1 MPVKILMVCL
11 GNICRSPLAEGLLAS
26 KLPKDNFIVDSAGTG
41 NWHVGKKPDERSIAV
56 AKKNKLD
63 ISHQKGR
70 QFQSSDFDTFDYIYV
85 MDNSNYNDVIKLAK
99 NEDQKNK
106 VKLILNE
113 LFPGE
118 NVDVPDPYYGLQNGF
133 DSVFSMLDKS
143 CEAIAEKLITKH
155 SEKETPKKSASHGKL
170 YLIPTT
176 LGESEPLD
184 VLPHTVKKT
193 IEFIDDYIVEN
204 EKTARKFIK
213 SIHPEKVQSSLR
225 LSTLNKHTEASEYT
239 KMIQPCLEGKNIGLM
254 SEAGCPGVADPGAVI
269 VKLAH
274 EKNIQVIPLVGPS
287 SILLAMMASG
297 MNGQNF
303 AFNGYLPIDKAEK
316 KTTLKNLEKVSQD
329 KNQSQIFI
337 ETPYRNN
344 KMLEDILQALQ
355 PNTHLCVAADI
366 TLPTEYIKT
375 MRVSDWKKTK
385 IELHNRPAIFII
397 HKT

>member
-1 MPVKILMVCL
+1 MSVKILMVCL
-11 GNICRSPLAEGLLAS
+11 GNICRSPLAEGILAS
-26 KLPKDNFIVDSAGTG
+26 KLPKDIFFVDSAGTG
-41 NWHVGKKPDERSIAV
+41 NWHVGKHPDERAIAV

-63 ISHQKGR
+63 ISLQKGKH
-70 QFQSSDFDTFDYIYV
+70 FKTSDFDSFDYIYV
-85 MDNSNYNDVIKLAK
+85 MDNSNYNDVITLAK
-99 NEDQKNK
+99 NQEQKNK
-106 VKLILNE
+106 VQLILNE
-113 LFPGE
+113 IFPSE

-133 DSVFSMLDKS
+133 DSVYTMLDKA
-143 CEAIAEKLITKH
+143 CEVIAEKLIAKHIKTETTKT
-155 SEKETPKKSASHGKL
+155 SSTRGKI

-176 LGESEPLD
+176 LGENDPLD
-184 VLPHTVKKT
+184 VLPQTVKRA
-193 IEFIDDYIVEN
+193 INFINDYIVEN

-213 SIHPEKVQSSLR
+213 SIHPQKVQASLK
-225 LSTLNKHTEASEYT
+225 LSALNKHTEISEYN

-254 SEAGCPGVADPGAVI
+254 SEAGCPGIADPGAVI

-303 AFNGYLPIDKAEK
+303 AFNGYIPIDKTEK
-316 KTTLKNLEKVSQD
+316 KIALKNLEKISQD

-337 ETPYRNN
+337 ETPFRNN

-355 PNTHLCVAADI
+355 PNTHLCLAADI

-375 MRVSDWKKTK
+375 MRVSDWKKAK
-385 IELHNRPAIFII
+385 IDLHNRPTIFII
-397 HKT
+397 HKM